1 MGVDVAMT
9 ASIELIGGGES
20 KDPDLPGLTAA
31 TLSSC
36 WDIFIE
42 ADASDLCF
50 TFVVISR
57 TLELGG
63 MEGEPFM

>member
-9 ASIELIGGGES
+9 ASLELIEGGES
-20 KDPDLPGLTAA
+20 KGPDLPGLTAA
-31 TLSSC
+31 TLSLC

-42 ADASDLCF
+42 AEAADLCL

-63 MEGEPFM
+63 MEGEPFL